1 MLLGPWWLTIHVTV
15 YVNQNDCCVTDFL
28 SRLLLTFHDSRL
40 HYVQGYNRVDA
51 GKFNSRGFALGNVV
65 KRVQDW
71 CDWMA
76 PEAWNV
82 EHNRLHHYH
91 LGEDKDPDLV
101 QRNLEFLRDSQEPMY
116 QKYATVLALMPI
128 WKWAYYAPNST
139 LCRLL

>member
-1 MLLGPWWLTIHVTV
+1 
-15 YVNQNDCCVTDFL
+15 
-28 SRLLLTFHDSRL
+28 
-40 HYVQGYNRVDA
+40 
-51 GKFNSRGFALGNVV
+51 V

-139 LCRLL
+139 YLYVSFAVTIIIGIRLTILHSPLLCNRSIQGTSDSKV